1 VADSGTSQDESFTLR
16 AAGAAAAGVERALAG
31 SKGRSEP
38 AQGLYRDPQLDAII
52 GRVHEVLL
60 RAQVPF
66 RCLDRCVPKEQLDL
80 LQFSAGGP
88 AELRGSPSAVMRRD
102 ARDSGSLSVWPE
114 HLPDHLFGKRLAL
127 HLVGSID
134 RPEHVSRGHGGRAG
148 PGINGHLH
156 PDWHRHSPDAPVLSE
171 EIHDAPTAI
180 ALLDVP
186 HGKSRHLG
194 PAQPAAE

>member
-1 VADSGTSQDESFTLR
+1 MDASYDG
-16 AAGAAAAGVERALAG
+16 GVDRH
-31 SKGRSEP
+31 
-38 AQGLYRDPQLDAII
+38 PQLDPVIR
-52 GRVHEVLL
+52 RVNQILFGS
-60 RAQVPF
+60 QVPF
-66 RCLDRCVPKEQLDL
+66 GRLDGRVAKEQLDL
-80 LQFSAGGP
+80 LQLAAGGP
-88 AELRGSPSAVMRRD
+88 AELRRRATAIVRRD
-102 ARDSGSLSVWPE
+102 AGDASSLGVWPE
-114 HLPDHLFGKRLAL
+114 HLPDDLFGKNLAL